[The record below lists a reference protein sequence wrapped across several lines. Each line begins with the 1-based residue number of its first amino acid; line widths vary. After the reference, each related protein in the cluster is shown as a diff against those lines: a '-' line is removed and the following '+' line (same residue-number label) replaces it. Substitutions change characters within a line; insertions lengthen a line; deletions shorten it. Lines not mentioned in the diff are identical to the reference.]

1 MGCCVYRQTYL
12 LNSLMINISN
22 YDCGGLSLIFLKIDK
37 KVMTNVQAQY
47 NFAAD
52 VILLLLS
59 IILSLF
65 TVNFMRANLSS
76 SEDLHKIQF

>member
-1 MGCCVYRQTYL
+1 
-12 LNSLMINISN
+12 
-22 YDCGGLSLIFLKIDK
+22 
-37 KVMTNVQAQY
+37 MTNVQAQY